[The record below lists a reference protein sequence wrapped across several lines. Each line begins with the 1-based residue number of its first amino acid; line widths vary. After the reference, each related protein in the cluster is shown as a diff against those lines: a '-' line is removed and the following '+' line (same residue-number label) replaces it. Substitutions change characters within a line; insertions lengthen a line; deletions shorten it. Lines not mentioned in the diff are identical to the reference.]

1 MVNGSTQERIEFF
14 ENWQIYRDVIDH
26 DYMHHSRII
35 SEVRRSIMNFKHPR
49 ILELG
54 CGDAFVVSQSANQ
67 WEFDYL
73 GIDQSKHAI
82 NLAKASLSASC
93 PNAKVDFIEGEMLHE
108 VSTLDAEFDIIIAGY
123 CIHHL
128 SSVHKQ
134 KAFSKIVKLLSTG
147 GVFIFY
153 DIEMKASE
161 SVEEYNKR
169 ATQFY
174 EKHWINLSR
183 DKVVRINAHATQ
195 CDIPESEVFYRML
208 FNNAGFKQLEKVF
221 SDENELYALY
231 LAKLSPFRS

>member
-1 MVNGSTQERIEFF
+1 MTSDSTQERIVFF
-14 ENWQIYRDVIDH
+14 ESWQIYRDVIIH

-35 SEVRRSIMNFKHPR
+35 QEVRNLIMKFKQPR

-67 WEFDYL
+67 WSFDYL

-82 NLAKASLSASC
+82 DLAKSSLLAASL
-93 PNAKVDFIEGEMLHE
+93 NATVDFIEGEMLHE

-128 SSVHKQ
+128 SSVQKQ
-134 KAFSKIVKLLSTG
+134 KAFSKIVQLLSQD

-153 DIEMKASE
+153 DIEMKVSE
-161 SVEEYNKR
+161 SAEEYNKR

-174 EKHWINLSR
+174 ETHWMNLSSER
-183 DKVVRINAHATQ
+183 VARINAHATQ
-195 CDIPESEVFYRML
+195 CDIPEAEPFYRML
-208 FNNAGFKQLEKVF
+208 FSNAGFKGVKKVF
-221 SDENELYALY
+221 KDPDDLYALY
-231 LAKLSPFRS
+231 YAKLNSFSV